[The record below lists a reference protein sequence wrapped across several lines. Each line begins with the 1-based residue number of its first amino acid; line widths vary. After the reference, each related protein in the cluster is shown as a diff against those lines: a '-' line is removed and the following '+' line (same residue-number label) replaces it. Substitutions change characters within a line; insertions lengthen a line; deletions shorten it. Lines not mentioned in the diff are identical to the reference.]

1 MNGATPSGTFV
12 SPVIALLTFALI
24 ASINFSFGVPFKT
37 VMPFGSGFGNTVT
50 GTFTVSS
57 PVGYVTVVGT
67 VISVTPA
74 LPVVSGRSVAFG
86 SFTFPPVP
94 GVTASF
100 TLAASGLFPSTV

>member
-1 MNGATPSGTFV
+1 
-12 SPVIALLTFALI
+12 
-24 ASINFSFGVPFKT
+24 
-37 VMPFGSGFGNTVT
+37 MPFGSGFGNTVT

-100 TLAASGLFPSTV
+100 TLAASGLFPSTVQTGFISEPNTLIVTGTVVGYSVPSTV